1 MIKSID
7 KSILILIKECYSLI
21 LLYLLFD
28 LDFPLDVTID
38 SFSYEDNIPI
48 VKWQPVETGNCQ
60 VKYNLT
66 IANQT
71 GEITKE
77 VIGETSL
84 NISEMTE
91 PTDVRITAIR
101 GSRSGSLSESFEF
114 TKITTTGTK
123 SRVELN

>member
-101 GSRSGSLSESFEF
+101 GSCLLYTSPSPRDS
-114 TKITTTGTK
+114 
-123 SRVELN
+123 